1 MTDVTNNN
9 KPQTPNP
16 SRVCHPYSASE
27 GNDAPRSSARLIQQ
41 ILDEHLPSSDG
52 PSVEPCL
59 SPLLWSESY
68 GLGVHG

>member
-1 MTDVTNNN
+1 MTDVTTTN
-9 KPQTPNP
+9 KPQTPN
-16 SRVCHPYSASE
+16 SARDCQPYSASE
-27 GNDAPRSSARLIQQ
+27 GNDARRSSARLIQQ

-68 GLGVHG
+68 GFGVHG